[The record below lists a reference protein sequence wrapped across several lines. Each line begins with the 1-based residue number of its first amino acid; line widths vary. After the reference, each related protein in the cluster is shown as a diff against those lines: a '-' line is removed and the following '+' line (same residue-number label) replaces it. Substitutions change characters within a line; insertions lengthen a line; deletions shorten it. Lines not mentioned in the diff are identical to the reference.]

1 MGDASKIVMKYNTE
15 KIRALGIDPSDLRTS
30 LYCHWEM
37 EKLDYHL
44 DRMVSYLIE
53 NRLPQALSRILIDEI
68 EEAKDE
74 LRKIFDYLYEKEGR
88 VDK

>member
-1 MGDASKIVMKYNTE
+1 MGDTSKIVMKYNTE

-44 DRMVSYLIE
+44 DRMVSYMIE
-53 NRLPQALSRILIDEI
+53 NRLPQALSRIVIDEI
-68 EEAKDE
+68 EQARNE
-74 LRKIFDYLYEKEGR
+74 LGEIFDYLYKKEGR
-88 VDK
+88 LDK